1 MPNLLADFPALDT
14 KDDATN
20 YCAIPGGRGGRFKW
34 PKLTEL
40 HVKLFG
46 EAFAE
51 AHNAS
56 ADVEATAR
64 CFLEL
69 IRLGVIPFA
78 KAGMTAEELQN
89 YKSINQNPFELIG
102 LNIEPYSPVDTP
114 ELEDE
119 IIKQFSALIDPDRLK
134 KYGVNSG
141 NLYSTKNEAVLKWLY
156 NTIVEIMAII
166 RKQDL

>member
-1 MPNLLADFPALDT
+1 MC
-14 KDDATN
+14 
-20 YCAIPGGRGGRFKW
+20 YPGGRGGRFKW

-78 KAGMTAEELQN
+78 KAGMTADELRN
-89 YKSINQNPFELIG
+89 YKTLI
-102 LNIEPYSPVDTP
+102 LLPLS
-114 ELEDE
+114 
-119 IIKQFSALIDPDRLK
+119 
-134 KYGVNSG
+134 
-141 NLYSTKNEAVLKWLY
+141 
-156 NTIVEIMAII
+156 
-166 RKQDL
+166 